1 MDGSLWEK
9 LHVQIHV
16 LNSEIKLEAEH
27 SLSIC
32 KLGKTVVK
40 TVKTRPFFQG
50 CQLFFLQ
57 PLNNTEKRIAN
68 DALKFL
74 ISFYQECFLGVI
86 L

>member
-40 TVKTRPFFQG
+40 NSKNQTFF
-50 CQLFFLQ
+50 
-57 PLNNTEKRIAN
+57 
-68 DALKFL
+68 
-74 ISFYQECFLGVI
+74 SGVSVI
-86 L
+86 FSATPK